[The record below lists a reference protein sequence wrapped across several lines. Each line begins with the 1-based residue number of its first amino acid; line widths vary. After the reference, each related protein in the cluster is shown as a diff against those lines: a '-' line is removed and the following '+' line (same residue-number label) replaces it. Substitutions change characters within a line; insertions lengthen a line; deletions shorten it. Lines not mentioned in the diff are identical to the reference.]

1 MRTTIELSDDLISML
16 HAIAVKK
23 GYRGYSR
30 VIEEALNFY
39 LKENEKKWAGREKIL
54 KMRGSWT
61 IKEAEEVRKR
71 LEEVRKDWKV

>member
-16 HAIAVKK
+16 HAIAVQK

-39 LKENEKKWAGREKIL
+39 LKENEKKRAGREMVL

-61 IKEAEEVRKR
+61 AKEAEEVRKR